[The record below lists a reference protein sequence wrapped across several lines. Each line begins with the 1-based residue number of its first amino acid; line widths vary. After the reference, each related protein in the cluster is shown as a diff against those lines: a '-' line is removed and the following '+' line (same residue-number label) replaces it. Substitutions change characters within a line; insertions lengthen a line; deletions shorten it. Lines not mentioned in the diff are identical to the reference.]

1 MSKIIQIYQD
11 IVQSNQRISNVVQN
25 NQDIVQNDQ
34 YRDIFQNNQ
43 NISIIYIVQNN
54 HIYRDIVQNNQCIS
68 KYCPKIIKSFVQET
82 KVYHLNWDFNR
93 SSIVQ
98 LINQMIM
105 NPFD

>member
-68 KYCPKIIKSFVQET
+68 KYCPKIIKSCRVLS
-82 KVYHLNWDFNR
+82 KKPKYIILIGI
-93 SSIVQ
+93 SIVQ
-98 LINQMIM
+98 ELSN
-105 NPFD
+105 

>member
-43 NISIIYIVQNN
+43 NISIILSKIIIFIEILSKIINVYLNIVQ
-54 HIYRDIVQNNQCIS
+54 
-68 KYCPKIIKSFVQET
+68 K
-82 KVYHLNWDFNR
+82 
-93 SSIVQ
+93 
-98 LINQMIM
+98 
-105 NPFD
+105 